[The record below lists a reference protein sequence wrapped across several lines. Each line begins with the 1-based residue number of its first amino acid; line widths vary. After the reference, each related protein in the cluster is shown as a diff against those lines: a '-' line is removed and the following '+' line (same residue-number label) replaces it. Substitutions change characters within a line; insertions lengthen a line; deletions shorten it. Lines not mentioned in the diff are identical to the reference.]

1 LDTQF
6 PEIAVL
12 PISELKLHEAE
23 SVERTAKLQERIS
36 ADGFL
41 RNPVIVGKVLH
52 SSELHYLLLDG
63 VHRISALKNLGCRD
77 VVAQLIEYSNEG
89 VRVEVWHQLI
99 RGVDP
104 ANLLESLKRAFG
116 KTLRKKSEAEAN
128 GLRDKGL
135 LLMHLLL
142 KNGQSYIIERQSS
155 LQSTTARICEFVNIL
170 ASLGEIHRVH
180 EDEARSLLKSSSA
193 ATGILFIQ
201 PLSKQHI
208 IEIALS
214 NTKLPAGITRHIIP
228 CRALG
233 IAVDLALLRVE
244 LSTVEKSK
252 LIRSMVNQ
260 RTEEERVRFY
270 AEPTFV
276 FNE

>member
-1 LDTQF
+1 MDTLF
-6 PEIAVL
+6 PEIDVL
-12 PISELKLHEAE
+12 SISELMLHENE
-23 SVERTAKLQERIS
+23 SVERTAKLQERIR

-41 RNPVIVGKVLH
+41 RNPVIVAKVLH
-52 SSELHYLLLDG
+52 SSRLHYLLLDG
-63 VHRISALKNLGCRD
+63 IHRISALKNLGCRD
-77 VVAQLIEYSNEG
+77 VVAQLIDYSSEG
-89 VRVEVWHQLI
+89 VKVEVWHQLI

-104 ANLLESLKRAFG
+104 VNLSKSLKRVFG
-116 KTLRKKSEAEAN
+116 KTLTKKPEAEAN
-128 GLRDKGL
+128 ELRNKDL
-135 LLMHLLL
+135 ILMHLLL
-142 KNGQSYIIERQSS
+142 KNGQSYIIERQSN
-155 LQSTTARICEFVNIL
+155 LQSTTAKIREFVKIL
-170 ASLGEIHRVH
+170 TSLGEVHRVH
-180 EDEARSLLKSSSA
+180 EDEAKSVLKSSSA

-214 NTKLPAGITRHIIP
+214 ETKLPAGITRHIIP

-233 IAVDLALLRVE
+233 IAVDLALLRAE

-252 LIRSMVNQ
+252 LIRLVVNQ
-260 RTEEERVRFY
+260 RIEDERVRFY